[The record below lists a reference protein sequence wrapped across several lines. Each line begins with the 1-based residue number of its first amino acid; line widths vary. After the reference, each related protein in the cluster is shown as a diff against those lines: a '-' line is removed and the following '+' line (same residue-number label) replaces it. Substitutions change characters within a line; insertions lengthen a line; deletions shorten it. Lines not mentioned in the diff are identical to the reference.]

1 MIFRNNVD
9 DVAVLRKELQNVQT
23 AMMTDIHEIK
33 SDTKLEDMR
42 QENETLKSELS
53 TISLKLAA
61 DQKTHSLE
69 LKFAKE
75 ESTRIQNENQKLVQK
90 VEALS
95 SNLTTAEE
103 AASSERRKVDQV
115 HTYDWGTKF
124 PWYSNAWI
132 IIIIIDALISK
143 RSKRI
148 SITEPRSSSQQKV
161 NLMN

>member
-1 MIFRNNVD
+1 MLNGDNYFDTASIVIFRNNVD

-75 ESTRIQNENQKLVQK
+75 ESTRIQNENEKLVQK

-95 SNLTTAEE
+95 SNLTSAEE

-115 HTYDWGTKF
+115 HIYDWGTIF
-124 PWYSNAWI
+124 PWYFMLTLYI
-132 IIIIIDALISK
+132 K
-143 RSKRI
+143 
-148 SITEPRSSSQQKV
+148 
-161 NLMN
+161 

>member
-1 MIFRNNVD
+1 M
-9 DVAVLRKELQNVQT
+9 QT

-53 TISLKLAA
+53 TISLKQAA

-75 ESTRIQNENQKLVQK
+75 ESTRIQNENEKLVQK

-103 AASSERRKVDQV
+103 AASSERRKVNQV

-124 PWYSNAWI
+124 PWYSFY
-132 IIIIIDALISK
+132 LY
-143 RSKRI
+143 
-148 SITEPRSSSQQKV
+148 
-161 NLMN
+161 